1 MIKNVLND
9 IGGIGLYGVISICLF
24 FAVFTGAILRACFMK
39 RSEADAFGALPLN
52 DGTPATQKGDPGHE

>member
-24 FAVFTGAILRACFMK
+24 FAVFTGAILRACLMK
-39 RSEADAFGALPLN
+39 RSEVDAFGALPLN
-52 DGTPATQKGDPGHE
+52 DGKPAAQEGDLDHE